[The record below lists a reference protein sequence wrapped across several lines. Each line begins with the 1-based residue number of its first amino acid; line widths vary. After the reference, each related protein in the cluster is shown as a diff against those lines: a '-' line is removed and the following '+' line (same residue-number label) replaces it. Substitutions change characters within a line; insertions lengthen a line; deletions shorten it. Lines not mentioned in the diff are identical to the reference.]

1 MKGYMI
7 YSEDGKEMLP
17 ARYDNFIPSD
27 KVKQTLLFKT
37 EIHAKERIRRDI
49 LTWTESLKYAER
61 WQNNPYDMTKQIDFC
76 KTQIAKLNKAIV
88 KKINSNDEGFI
99 IQYLNGNFSK
109 SYKTREKAQDVLKSE
124 IEDTKKWINELQ
136 NTPISEHWFFGPDGD
151 VSDEEEQEY
160 RNEDITKLNKRII
173 ELENA
178 KVVKL

>member
-17 ARYDNFIPSD
+17 ARYDKFIPSN

-61 WQNNPYDMTKQIDFC
+61 WQNKPYDMTKQIDFC

-88 KKINSNDEGFI
+88 KKIESTDTGFI
-99 IQYLNGNFSK
+99 IQYISGQVSK
-109 SYKTREKAQDVLKSE
+109 SYKTEEKAQQVITSE
-124 IEDTKKWINELQ
+124 LDNMRYWKEQLE
-136 NTPISEHWFFGPDGD
+136 NTPISMHFFAGPGKL
-151 VSDEEEQEY
+151 SNEEEQEC
-160 RNEDITKLNKRII
+160 RERELVRTNKRII